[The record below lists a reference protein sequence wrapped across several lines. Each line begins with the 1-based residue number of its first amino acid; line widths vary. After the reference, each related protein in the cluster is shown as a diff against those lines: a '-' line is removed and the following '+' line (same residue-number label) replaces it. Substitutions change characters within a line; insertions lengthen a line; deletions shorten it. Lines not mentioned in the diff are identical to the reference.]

1 MDRPNSY
8 GSRHNPEMEETQFHA
23 NRPNSGSQPQHYY
36 NSGGSLGDL
45 QIYSPEREYNAARQ
59 NGMDSQASFSRKS
72 AKGDRGVSRDHV
84 IKVATI
90 ADPNHDHQ
98 PVTLSWEGVSVF
110 VKDKQKKM
118 SKIVDAEEQGNRHQ
132 VPVKNGRKR
141 IVHGVSGV
149 VQPGTLL
156 AIMGASGAGKST
168 LMNVLANRN
177 LKDYSIEGHIK
188 VNGLSVSNGIR
199 NISAY
204 VQQDDLFFGTL
215 TVRET
220 LTFRAQL
227 GMDQRV
233 KKEARL
239 QRVEEVIQELGLTK
253 CSDTQIGQAGTKKG
267 ISGGEAKRLSFACEM
282 LTNPRLMFCDEPT
295 SGLDTFMAQNVVQTL
310 KNMAQKNRTILCTI
324 HQPSSEIFAMFDRV
338 LLLAEGRVAFLG
350 ASSAAQEF
358 LRGLNY
364 RCPVNFNP
372 ADFFILTLAIVPGKE
387 TECRQ
392 KVNTICDAFSET
404 AEAKDIQ
411 QTITELNAHAEEN
424 SAIVEEA
431 FANSARNEA
440 NWGRQFAILLWR
452 SWVSL
457 FRDVVL
463 FRVRVMQ
470 TLVMGLVLGLIYLR
484 LEYDQK
490 GVQNIN
496 GGMFLLLMQAT
507 FVNMFA
513 VVNSFPAEMGI
524 FMREYGSGLYRTD
537 AYFLAKSFAELPTF
551 VVLAFVFITI
561 DYWMMGLYETWQ
573 AYLIA
578 AGIIIIVTNIA
589 VSFGLLVSTIAGN
602 VNLALAIAP
611 PLLIPL
617 LMFGG
622 FFLNDESVPV
632 YFVWLK
638 YLSWFKYANELMS
651 VNQWKNVDSITCRD
665 IATKCRYT
673 SGQDVL
679 TSISYSEDN
688 TYQNVGCLFALL
700 IGLRVLSFIFLLIRA
715 RLSKS

>member
-1 MDRPNSY
+1 MSNVDDPPAIARTHATGLHNTGTPAGRLLAMEMTDANGPKTSNTVYTSPAMFEDSATPAAYAESALGSPLATRLSVTSTPTDAPAAEDAPLHLGSPRLNERPSVSLEMFPLGLSWHDVNVFVERKKTKKDNEQLAIPMDGVR
-8 GSRHNPEMEETQFHA
+8 GMEGF
-23 NRPNSGSQPQHYY
+23 
-36 NSGGSLGDL
+36 
-45 QIYSPEREYNAARQ
+45 
-59 NGMDSQASFSRKS
+59 K
-72 AKGDRGVSRDHV
+72 HV
-84 IKVATI
+84 IR
-90 ADPNHDHQ
+90 N
-98 PVTLSWEGVSVF
+98 
-110 VKDKQKKM
+110 
-118 SKIVDAEEQGNRHQ
+118 
-132 VPVKNGRKR
+132 
-141 IVHGVSGV
+141 VSGV

-611 PLLIPL
+611 PLLIP
-617 LMFGG
+617 
-622 FFLNDESVPV
+622 
-632 YFVWLK
+632 
-638 YLSWFKYANELMS
+638 
-651 VNQWKNVDSITCRD
+651 
-665 IATKCRYT
+665 
-673 SGQDVL
+673 
-679 TSISYSEDN
+679 
-688 TYQNVGCLFALL
+688 
-700 IGLRVLSFIFLLIRA
+700 
-715 RLSKS
+715 